1 VERTSPPCSVGPT
14 FYRVSYQAV
23 YANYTR
29 LVETFGW
36 NPTICK
42 ALTIRERRYWI
53 QYLDYKQRLEQFN
66 KMMAPTQQR

>member
-1 VERTSPPCSVGPT
+1 
-14 FYRVSYQAV
+14 
-23 YANYTR
+23 